1 MEKVTK
7 FGDIEIQKQRFH
19 QHKGPISIKNIDFN
33 KIVVFNKVSFG
44 KIGFEYFIG
53 YKNAKTIRPSCIF
66 LPKIIGYRKDFDDT
80 KFMSFLI
87 KTGELL
93 EMYNEIWGKV
103 KDSLKREF
111 DSKPEYNEKYLK

>member
-1 MEKVTK
+1 MGKVTK

-53 YKNAKTIRPSCIF
+53 YKNTKTIRPSCIF
-66 LPKIIGYRKDFDDT
+66 LPKIIAYRKDFDDT

-87 KTGELL
+87 KAGELL
-93 EMYNEIWGKV
+93 EMYNENWGKV

>member
-7 FGDIEIQKQRFH
+7 FGDIEIQKQKFN
-19 QHKGPISIKNIDFN
+19 QHKEPISIKNKDFN
-33 KIVVFNKVSFG
+33 EIVVFNKVSFG
-44 KIGFEYFIG
+44 KTGFEYFIG
-53 YKNAKTIRPSCIF
+53 YKNTKTIRPSCIF
-66 LPKIIGYRKDFDDT
+66 LPKIIAYRKDFDDT

-87 KTGELL
+87 KAAELL
-93 EMYNEIWGKV
+93 EMYSEIWGKV

>member
-7 FGDIEIQKQRFH
+7 FGDIEIQKQKFN
-19 QHKGPISIKNIDFN
+19 QHKELISIKNIDFN

-53 YKNAKTIRPSCIF
+53 YKNTKAIRPSCIF
-66 LPKIIGYRKDFDDT
+66 LPKIIAYRKDFDDT

-87 KTGELL
+87 KAGQLL
-93 EMYNEIWGKV
+93 EMYNEIWVKV

>member
-53 YKNAKTIRPSCIF
+53 YKNTKTIRHSCIF
-66 LPKIIGYRKDFDDT
+66 LPKIIAYRKDFDDT

-87 KTGELL
+87 KAGELL

-111 DSKPEYNEKYLK
+111 DNKPEYNEKYLK